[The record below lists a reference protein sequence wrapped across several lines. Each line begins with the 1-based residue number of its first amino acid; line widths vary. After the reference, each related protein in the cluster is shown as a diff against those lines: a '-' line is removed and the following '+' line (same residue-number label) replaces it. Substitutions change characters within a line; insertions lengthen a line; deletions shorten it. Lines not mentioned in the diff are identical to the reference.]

1 MESADREFP
10 VRFLLAAVLYELKQ
24 NESLQMFY
32 QLLQEQK
39 KKITKLQRQQPSVP
53 EKKSNW
59 TVWDNVDVEIHEL
72 FGAFPRKDDCQAK
85 YIMVTFE
92 ICRVHTRL
100 QDYRN
105 AYKIITQCVKMF
117 PNNPYV
123 LSKAGRLC
131 LETGRR
137 REA

>member
-1 MESADREFP
+1 MWD
-10 VRFLLAAVLYELKQ
+10 
-24 NESLQMFY
+24 
-32 QLLQEQK
+32 
-39 KKITKLQRQQPSVP
+39 SV
-53 EKKSNW
+53 E
-59 TVWDNVDVEIHEL
+59 VEIHEL

-85 YIMVTFE
+85 YIMVAFE

-105 AYKIITQCVKMF
+105 AYKVITNCARMF

-131 LETGRR
+131 LETGRKK
-137 REA
+137 EAVRYFDTVRNMIRGGEPSANPAKGDDVNSILGAIEK